1 MLLLYDY
8 TIEVENYVTDETK
21 IEKTIY
27 YVVSTIEIPFKA
39 IFDKPCW
46 DCFFLYIYIFLLF
59 FDF

>member
-1 MLLLYDY
+1 MLLLYEY

-46 DCFFLYIYIFLLF
+46 NCFFFRFSCCF

>member
-1 MLLLYDY
+1 MLLLYEY

-21 IEKTIY
+21 IETIY

-46 DCFFLYIYIFLLF
+46 ELFFLSF
-59 FDF
+59 